1 MAREGSRGR
10 GWQGREVGGRGW
22 QGREVGEEGGGGGG
36 WGNFKG
42 HSEIDYRLLGA
53 TTK

>member
-1 MAREGSRGR
+1 MAGEGSMGKRVAREGSRGR
-10 GWQGREVGGRGW
+10 GWRGW
-22 QGREVGEEGGGGGG
+22 GGG
-36 WGNFKG
+36 WNFKG